1 MYELIASL
9 IKFGILLANAGIF
22 QLAKAILTE
31 DIYTDGLK
39 MFRC

>member
-22 QLAKAILTE
+22 QLASNLDLERIFTQ
-31 DIYTDGLK
+31 TG
-39 MFRC
+39 